1 VVTEHTQNKAQFGRA
16 GNLGPRNLTA
26 SGISHREIGHWVV
39 WITRNI
45 FGINYPAI
53 FSGQSQHMR
62 FLLRLMLGMV
72 RCVSVTTLHAQ
83 DDDKPKDAEGCKDS
97 PLITRFPGSIIHSCD
112 NKEFEQADFPMADSQ
127 QKHLEGEYQPM
138 LPLFPMRSAKPATSR
153 CMAFTLIPGSLPFC
167 PILKILWAKS

>member
-45 FGINYPAI
+45 FGINYSAI
-53 FSGQSQHMR
+53 FSGEGQLMR

-72 RCVSVTTLHAQ
+72 MCVSVTTLHAQ
-83 DDDKPKDAEGCKDS
+83 DDDKPKDAEGCKD
-97 PLITRFPGSIIHSCD
+97 
-112 NKEFEQADFPMADSQ
+112 
-127 QKHLEGEYQPM
+127 HL
-138 LPLFPMRSAKPATSR
+138 
-153 CMAFTLIPGSLPFC
+153 
-167 PILKILWAKS
+167 